1 MPRHRPAGA
10 NLLQQQ
16 AKFDAF
22 WDEFNHERPH
32 EALAMKCPAEVYKAS
47 TKPYRGI
54 PEPLYPFHDK
64 TVVVSH

>member
-32 EALAMKCPAEVYKAS
+32 EALAMKCPAEVYTAS

-64 TVVVSH
+64 NGRGH